1 MDIQSIK
8 SELVKGILQTNS
20 KELLNKL
27 YSTFKAEN
35 VETDFW
41 TELTDAQK
49 AEVELGLNQI
59 KNGDYI
65 EFEDFLKKVS

>member
-27 YSTFKAEN
+27 YSTFKAESKE
-35 VETDFW
+35 VDFW
-41 TELTDAQK
+41 YELTDAQK
-49 AEVELGLNQI
+49 AEVELGLKQI
-59 KNGDYI
+59 KNGEYI
-65 EFEDFLKKVS
+65 EFDDFLKKVS

>member
-27 YSTFKAEN
+27 YSTFKAESKE
-35 VETDFW
+35 VDFW
-41 TELTDAQK
+41 NELTDAQK
-49 AEVELGLNQI
+49 AEVELGLKQI

-65 EFEDFLKKVS
+65 EFDDFLKKVS

>member
-27 YSTFKAEN
+27 YSTFKAES

-49 AEVELGLNQI
+49 AEVELGLKQI

>member
-8 SELVKGILQTNS
+8 SELVRGILQTNS

-27 YSTFKAEN
+27 YSTFKAESI
-35 VETDFW
+35 ESDFW

-49 AEVELGLNQI
+49 AEVELGLKQI

>member
-27 YSTFKAEN
+27 YSTFKAESVDIDYWN
-35 VETDFW
+35 
-41 TELTDAQK
+41 ELTDAQK
-49 AEVELGLNQI
+49 AEVELGLKQI

>member
-8 SELVKGILQTNS
+8 SELVRGILQTNS

-27 YSTFKAEN
+27 YSTLKAESI
-35 VETDFW
+35 ESDFW

-49 AEVELGLNQI
+49 AEVELGLKQI

>member
-27 YSTFKAEN
+27 YSTFKAESI
-35 VETDFW
+35 ESDFW

-49 AEVELGLNQI
+49 AEVELGLKQI

>member
-27 YSTFKAEN
+27 YSTFKAESTE
-35 VETDFW
+35 VDFW
-41 TELTDAQK
+41 NELTDAQK
-49 AEVELGLNQI
+49 AEVELGLKQI
-59 KNGDYI
+59 KNGEYI
-65 EFEDFLKKVS
+65 EFDDFLKKVS

>member
-27 YSTFKAEN
+27 YSTFKAESVDIDYWN
-35 VETDFW
+35 
-41 TELTDAQK
+41 ELTDAQK